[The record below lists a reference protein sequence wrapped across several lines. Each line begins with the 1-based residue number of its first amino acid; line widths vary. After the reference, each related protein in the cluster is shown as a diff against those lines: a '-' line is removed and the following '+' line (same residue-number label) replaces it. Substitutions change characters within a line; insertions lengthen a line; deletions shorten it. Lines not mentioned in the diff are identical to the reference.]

1 MLRKL
6 LAAGFVDALVVS
18 VFAEAEDERRHGGV
32 LQVPVYR
39 ERLLCW
45 VCSGLELLD
54 EFVELFAAAV
64 AEQEDLDAKGAVRA
78 EAADDALYTEAE
90 AVYLEAEIEAVAD
103 DVIGRLTGLDET
115 AVEAEVE
122 DLAGE
127 GVPVLE
133 DAKLDGAV
141 AGVASRLA
149 AFYPFVHQRDLVT

>member
-1 MLRKL
+1 LW
-6 LAAGFVDALVVS
+6 
-18 VFAEAEDERRHGGV
+18 
-32 LQVPVYR
+32 
-39 ERLLCW
+39 W

-78 EAADDALYTEAE
+78 DAADDALYAEAK